1 MLPFTGS
8 AWGCH
13 CRVRKLL
20 FSLYFSFI
28 PCPRPRREPH
38 RQAGAASGAMTCE
51 TFQFLGFGAA
61 RGAPS
66 VGSGLSRIPQACVAC
81 LLYPGPFGLHS
92 PFVARRLCG
101 IVSCPTHVCSRC
113 LLCVCGSLARLIP
126 FEAAGGDVTLACES
140 PCCGRE
146 APFVPRIYARVPG

>member
-1 MLPFTGS
+1 MQCNGFVLPFS
-8 AWGCH
+8 AYSQ
-13 CRVRKLL
+13 LTN
-20 FSLYFSFI
+20 SF
-28 PCPRPRREPH
+28 RS
-38 RQAGAASGAMTCE
+38 RQAAPLATPTTE

-66 VGSGLSRIPQACVAC
+66 VGSGLSRIPQVRVAC

-101 IVSCPTHVCSRC
+101 MVSCPTHVCSRC
-113 LLCVCGSLARLIP
+113 LLCACGSLARLIP

-140 PCCGRE
+140 PRFGRE
-146 APFVPRIYARVPG
+146 SALCSAHKCAGARLGAAGRSGCCFEV